1 MLALASLSA
10 GLVLL
15 ELSYRTLLFADWT
28 SDWALA
34 RHLRRP
40 ELYADARGRDYWKLF
55 TLFQRPGYRRSHTPR
70 NERLGWLKEKID
82 PETFA
87 HADEATLGE
96 RRPVLLFGDSY
107 GGCVH
112 RAESCW
118 EDLLAASELSARYG
132 LLNYSV
138 GGYGFDQICLLM
150 QAVLPR
156 FAQRDPVVVV
166 GIFLD
171 DDLDRSYLPIRIRT
185 KPYLELEDGQPVLHL
200 ASEGD
205 PTRFVEQHPVSF
217 ASYFYRWCLFG
228 SGLLAR
234 GRAMAWTAERD
245 HVAVK
250 KAINARLLEDAHAEL
265 ERLGYE
271 HFFLLFHGEGP
282 AGNEGPLDWQEVF
295 LYQEL
300 ERLGSPFV
308 SSKRYLRAHLRATGA
323 KASSLFFQ
331 DEPGIGHYTGEANAL
346 VFEALRDG
354 LAGRFESG
362 AYLAER

>member
-1 MLALASLSA
+1 VSA

-15 ELSYRTLLFADWT
+15 ELSYRALLFADWT
-28 SDWALA
+28 KEWALA

-70 NERLGWLKEKID
+70 NEQLGWLKEKID

-112 RAESCW
+112 RAENCW
-118 EDLLAASELSARYG
+118 EDLLATSELGASHA

-150 QAVLPR
+150 RSVLPR
-156 FAQRDPVVVV
+156 FAQRDPVIVV

-185 KPYLELEDGQPVLHL
+185 KPYFELQDGRLALHL

-205 PTRFVEQHPVSF
+205 PTRFVEQHPVGF
-217 ASYFYRWCLFG
+217 TSYFYRWCLFG

-234 GRAMAWTAERD
+234 DRALAWTHEGD

-250 KAINARLLEDAHAEL
+250 KALNARLLEEAHAEL
-265 ERLGYE
+265 ERLGLE

-282 AGNEGPLDWQEVF
+282 LHQAGPAEWQESF
-295 LYQEL
+295 LYAEL

-308 SSKRYLRAHLRATGA
+308 SSKRYLRAHLRATNTPA
-323 KASSLFFQ
+323 AALYFQ
-331 DEPGIGHYTGEANAL
+331 DDPGKGHYTGEANAL
-346 VFEALRDG
+346 VFEAFRDG